1 MQHRKM
7 KTISPPR
14 SAMCLVP
21 STFDVPYARNA
32 RKSVVAPMPKT
43 AVPTTRTTINVR

>member
-1 MQHRKM
+1 MQQRKM
-7 KTISPPR
+7 NTIRPAR
-14 SAMCLVP
+14 SAMCFVP

-43 AVPTTRTTINVR
+43 AVPTIRTTINVR